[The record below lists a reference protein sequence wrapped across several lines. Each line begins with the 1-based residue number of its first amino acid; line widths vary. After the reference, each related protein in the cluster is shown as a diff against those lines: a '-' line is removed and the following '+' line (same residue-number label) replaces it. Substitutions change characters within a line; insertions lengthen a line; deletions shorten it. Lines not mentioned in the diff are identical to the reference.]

1 MSSSENQEDTI
12 AAIATPVGE
21 GGIAVIRI
29 SGSAAFSIVQKIFS
43 SSNKQSL
50 KQALS
55 HTIHLGKI
63 LDADGKVVDQV
74 LASLFQTPHS
84 YTGEDTVEISCH
96 GGLVVSR
103 KILELLYH
111 AGARPAGPGEFTKR
125 AFLNGKIDLTQ
136 AEAVLDLIRAK
147 SDRARE
153 IAVRQLSGTLSLRFK
168 DLRDR
173 IMSVYANMEAYL
185 DFPDEDLEIDIREG
199 MQKHLTEIEETIR
212 GLLTGFSKN
221 SLLREGAAVVLAG
234 KPNAGKSSLFNA
246 LLERDRAIV
255 SDIPNTTR
263 DMIEEPLEIGGFWL
277 RLADTAGIVS
287 TPEHPLDEMSMQR
300 SRDAISKCNLV
311 LFVADGS
318 RPLDQADRT
327 VLAQIPADKPKFILI
342 NKSDLPVK
350 LSDEDKKVLGANI
363 SISTKTGSGL
373 DILEKQLGDFLEKQ
387 TSDTGEQLTKLRHQQ
402 ALTRAREALLRA
414 RAAYDQKLSFEF
426 VTLDLKAAMDELEE
440 LVGSIYSE
448 DLLDVIFSQFCLG
461 K

>member
-1 MSSSENQEDTI
+1 MAADLEETI

-21 GGIAVIRI
+21 GGIAVIRV
-29 SGSAAFSIVQKIFS
+29 SGPASFETVQKIFQAK
-43 SSNKQSL
+43 NNAEL
-50 KQALS
+50 KSAAT
-55 HTIHLGKI
+55 HTIHFGNINENGK
-63 LDADGKVVDQV
+63 AVDQV
-74 LASLFQTPHS
+74 LVSLFKNPHS

-103 KILELLYH
+103 KILDLLYH
-111 AGARPAGPGEFTKR
+111 SGARPAEPGEFTKR

-153 IAVRQLSGTLSLRFK
+153 IAVRQLSGALSLRFK

-185 DFPDEDLEIDIREG
+185 DFPDEDLEIDIRDG
-199 MQKHLTEIEETIR
+199 MQNQLIEIENQMQ
-212 GLLTGFSKN
+212 GLLSGFSKN
-221 SLLREGAAVVLAG
+221 SLLREGASIVLAG

-263 DMIEEPLEIGGFWL
+263 DVIEEPLEIGGFWL

-287 TPEHPLDEMSMQR
+287 TPEHPLDEMSMLR
-300 SRDAISKCNLV
+300 SREAIEKCHLV

-318 RPLDQADRT
+318 KSLDEADRA
-327 VLAQIPADKPKFILI
+327 VLAKIPADKPKMILI
-342 NKSDLPVK
+342 NKSDLPHLAFE
-350 LSDEDKKVLGANI
+350 LSAESAIAHIKVSA
-363 SISTKTGSGL
+363 KTGEGL
-373 DILEKQLGDFLEKQ
+373 EELEKQLAGFLEKN
-387 TSDTGEQLTKLRHQQ
+387 TSDNGEQITKLRHQNALNQ
-402 ALTRAREALLRA
+402 ALDALARARM
-414 RAAYDQKLSFEF
+414 AYDQKLSLEF
-426 VTLDLKAAMDELEE
+426 VTLDLKAAIDALGELI
-440 LVGSIYSE
+440 GTIYSE
-448 DLLDVIFSQFCLG
+448 DLLDVIFAQFCIG